1 MNNPTYKHHFRFYG
15 QKNGLRID
23 FGAISFLK
31 VNDISKKKEIFD
43 FEILHKKST
52 FCGASFKICV
62 FS

>member
-15 QKNGLRID
+15 QKNGLKID

-43 FEILHKKST
+43 FEILHKKET
-52 FCGASFKICV
+52 PA
-62 FS
+62 

>member
-43 FEILHKKST
+43 FEILHKKEPTGLAGGS
-52 FCGASFKICV
+52 SLRV
-62 FS
+62 